1 MLLWSTCLFA
11 SAEEKTQPPV
21 TMENSIGMQMVLIPA
36 GEFWM
41 GTEES
46 LAALKQ
52 AYPDLRSGG
61 CAISTM
67 NGRGTRC

>member
-52 AYPDLRSGG
+52 AYPDYEERRLRDLDDD
-61 CAISTM
+61 
-67 NGRGTRC
+67 GRGTRC